1 MGRVRAIFKRHDAND
16 HVTYWGLQ
24 HDIPSLLAQTD
35 LLLLTSQTE
44 SFCLAALEAM
54 ACGVPVLAPRVGG
67 LPEVVIDGETG
78 ILFEVD
84 DHAYAADA
92 AVQLLSD
99 PVRLQAMRE
108 AAAQHARG
116 FSHREGVDNYETLYS
131 QLLDAHTNGRRPARL
146 SAVPALAPY
155 WEDRHPDHAATG
167 RLVREACFL
176 AGVQKVG
183 EGPPHRPE
191 KIYYYMISHP
201 FDPSLVVDIS
211 TVWDR
216 KMVAVKAYESQ
227 FNLSTEGPETPI
239 SQPGF
244 MQMIEARSIWFG
256 KMIGA
261 SYGEPFFMPG
271 PVPMRQL
278 PGAAEEGQ
286 LPNAAPLYNMY

>member
-1 MGRVRAIFKRHDAND
+1 MTLDILAFAAHPDDAEL
-16 HVTYWGLQ
+16 GCGG
-24 HDIPSLLAQTD
+24 SLI
-35 LLLLTSQTE
+35 
-44 SFCLAALEAM
+44 LAADQGLKVSIADLSEAEMSTRGDVATRRLE
-54 ACGVPVLAPRVGG
+54 
-67 LPEVVIDGETG
+67 
-78 ILFEVD
+78 
-84 DHAYAADA
+84 AADA
-92 AVQLLSD
+92 SKHLGLSERENLDLPDTEIGSD
-99 PVRLQAMRE
+99 P
-108 AAAQHARG
+108 
-116 FSHREGVDNYETLYS
+116 SHR
-131 QLLDAHTNGRRPARL
+131 L
-146 SAVPALAPY
+146 SIIQHIRKTKPRIVLAPY

-278 PGAAEEGQ
+278 PGAAEAGQ